1 LNPSQKPFRINIG
14 FLINQPIGYSRVL
27 PFEFNEIDMGDGLFL
42 RAVNGSID
50 LIRTQ
55 DGLIAQTDFK
65 AEVESECSRCLKP
78 FHNKIRSEFEE
89 YFTFPYVE
97 PSEDEIRVPEDGNID
112 FEPILHDYMLM
123 ELTINPVCQPDCRG
137 LCAICGQNLN
147 QAVCEHYQN
156 REIRNIKNNGSQ
168 KERGKKTEQTKPSP
182 PERKDHIESSV
193 S

>member
-27 PFEFNEIDMGDGLFL
+27 PFELDEIDMGDGLFL

-55 DGLIAQTDFK
+55 DGLIARTVIN
-65 AEVESECSRCLKP
+65 AEVESECSRCLEP
-78 FHNKIRSEFEE
+78 FQEKIHSEFEE

-97 PSEDEIRVPEDGNID
+97 SSEDEIKVPEDGNID
-112 FEPILHDYMLM
+112 FKPILHDYMMM
-123 ELTINPVCQPDCRG
+123 EMPISSFCQPDCRG
-137 LCAICGQNLN
+137 LCDICGQNLN

-156 REIRNIKNNGSQ
+156 REMGDVRNNTSQ
-168 KERGKKTEQTKPSP
+168 EELREENPITETLTT
-182 PERKDHIESSV
+182 
-193 S
+193 